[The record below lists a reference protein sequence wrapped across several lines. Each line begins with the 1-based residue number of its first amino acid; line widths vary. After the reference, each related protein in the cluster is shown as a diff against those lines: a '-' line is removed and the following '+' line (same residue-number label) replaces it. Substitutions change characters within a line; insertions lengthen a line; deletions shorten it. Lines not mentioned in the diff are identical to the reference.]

1 MSAGDSGLFK
11 PTLEE
16 KSGQLQGKP
25 GRDTLHAIALDVAA
39 IPHGE
44 GNRDRHAR
52 LELHIV
58 RIIGR
63 QGALDDDAPSRSYA
77 ATTLDRSG
85 WLPQTVSNHILMGLG
100 RQRAEA
106 VGIQILDGAD
116 AQGRVRHDVA

>member
-1 MSAGDSGLFK
+1 MLLQRVSAGSRNKKPRVFPAMSAGDSGLFK

-25 GRDTLHAIALDVAA
+25 GRDTLHTIALDVAA

-63 QGALDDDAPSRSYA
+63 QACA
-77 ATTLDRSG
+77 
-85 WLPQTVSNHILMGLG
+85 
-100 RQRAEA
+100 
-106 VGIQILDGAD
+106 
-116 AQGRVRHDVA
+116 